1 VECVYEHCIAV
12 LKQSHKTASL
22 ISKVDSYRGGYTK
35 LKRREIEE
43 KLFSGE
49 LLGVVGTSALE
60 LGVDIGGVEVTLHCG
75 FPSSHASLMQQAG
88 RAGRGVVASEHPS
101 LAICICFDS
110 PVDQHLWRHPKSL
123 LQCGLSAPLS
133 MPIYPGLV
141 QGHLLCAGQEFPLAG
156 SLNATA
162 IQSVEVSPA
171 RDLLSDE
178 SLFGSREVYTEALEN
193 LVSQGK
199 VCGGHLPVF
208 GGKDVTVY
216 HTHVSIKH
224 PWNQVSIRSMESVNY
239 NIVDLS
245 HPMQANRMDGSH
257 HEAAIL
263 VSEHFLPSWWCLH
276 LASVHS
282 FLKHCC
288 LLGYRITSL
297 TAASF
302 TMHFLALS

>member
-1 VECVYEHCIAV
+1 
-12 LKQSHKTASL
+12 
-22 ISKVDSYRGGYTK
+22 VDSYRGGFTK

-49 LLGVVGTSALE
+49 LLGVVGMSALE
-60 LGVDIGGVEVTLHCG
+60 LGVDIDGVEVTLHCG

-88 RAGRGVVASEHPS
+88 RAGRGVVASGHPS
-101 LAICICFDS
+101 LAICICFNS
-110 PVDQHLWRHPKSL
+110 PVDQHLWHHPKSL
-123 LQCGLSAPLS
+123 LQRGLLALLS

-199 VCGGHLPVF
+199 VCGGQLPAF
-208 GGKDVTVY
+208 GGKNVTVY
-216 HTHVSIKH
+216 QTRVSIKH
-224 PWNQVSIRSMESVNY
+224 PWNQVSIRSMELVSY

-257 HEAAIL
+257 HEAVIL
-263 VSEHFLPSWWCLH
+263 VSEHVFAILE
-276 LASVHS
+276 
-282 FLKHCC
+282 F
-288 LLGYRITSL
+288 TSCIC
-297 TAASF
+297 S
-302 TMHFLALS
+302 SIS